1 MDEIY
6 LISHTQNQAVK
17 NLKVCE
23 IEFLKF
29 SVDLSK
35 FEALVITSKNSI
47 KALKFN
53 NIKKVNLKVFSIG
66 DGSTKEALKYGFS
79 DIYTAKNSHG
89 NEFAN
94 EIASFLK
101 GKKTLFLKAEKTVSD
116 VGGILIKNGAI
127 LTKITAYKNNFLNLD
142 ENLKPPLGSILIFS
156 SPSNVEGFIKNFG
169 KIDESYKVVVIGN
182 ATAKLLST
190 HKNLIISEKQSI
202 DKCLKLAKN
211 LINQ

>member
-6 LISHTQNQAVK
+6 LISHTQNKAVK

-66 DGSTKEALKYGFS
+66 DGSSKEALKYGFS

-101 GKKTLFLKAEKTVSD
+101 DKKTLFLKAEKTVSD
-116 VGGILIKNGAI
+116 VGEILSENGAI
-127 LTKITAYKNNFLNLD
+127 LTKITAYKNKFLNLD
-142 ENLKPPLGSILIFS
+142 ESLKPPLGSTLIFS

-169 KIDESYKVVVIGN
+169 KIDENYKIVAIGN
-182 ATAKLLST
+182 ATAKLLSS
-190 HKNLIISEKQSI
+190 HKNLIISQKQSI
-202 DKCLKLAKN
+202 DECLNLAKN
-211 LINQ
+211 LINH

>member
-142 ENLKPPLGSILIFS
+142 ESLKPPLGSILIFS

-182 ATAKLLST
+182 ATAKLLSS

-202 DKCLKLAKN
+202 DECLKLAKN

>member
-53 NIKKVNLKVFSIG
+53 NIKKL
-66 DGSTKEALKYGFS
+66 
-79 DIYTAKNSHG
+79 
-89 NEFAN
+89 
-94 EIASFLK
+94 
-101 GKKTLFLKAEKTVSD
+101 
-116 VGGILIKNGAI
+116 
-127 LTKITAYKNNFLNLD
+127 
-142 ENLKPPLGSILIFS
+142 
-156 SPSNVEGFIKNFG
+156 
-169 KIDESYKVVVIGN
+169 
-182 ATAKLLST
+182 
-190 HKNLIISEKQSI
+190 
-202 DKCLKLAKN
+202 
-211 LINQ
+211 

>member
-66 DGSTKEALKYGFS
+66 DSSTKEALKYGFS

-101 GKKTLFLKAEKTVSD
+101 DKKTLFLKAEKTVSD

-142 ENLKPPLGSILIFS
+142 ESLKPPLGSILIFS

-182 ATAKLLST
+182 ATAKLLSS
-190 HKNLIISEKQSI
+190 HKNLIISKKQSI
-202 DKCLKLAKN
+202 DECLKLAKN

>member
-142 ENLKPPLGSILIFS
+142 ESLKPPLGSILIFS

-182 ATAKLLST
+182 ATAKLLSS
-190 HKNLIISEKQSI
+190 HKNLIISQKQSI
-202 DKCLKLAKN
+202 DECLNLAKN
-211 LINQ
+211 LINH

>member
-142 ENLKPPLGSILIFS
+142 ESLKPPLGSILIFS

>member
-66 DGSTKEALKYGFS
+66 DGSTKEALKYGFI

-101 GKKTLFLKAEKTVSD
+101 DKKTLFLKAEKAVSD

-142 ENLKPPLGSILIFS
+142 ESLKPPLGSILIFS

-182 ATAKLLST
+182 ATAKLLSS

-202 DKCLKLAKN
+202 DECLKLAKN

>member
-101 GKKTLFLKAEKTVSD
+101 CKKTLFLKAEKTVSD

-142 ENLKPPLGSILIFS
+142 ESLKPPLGSILIFS

-182 ATAKLLST
+182 ATAKLLSS

-202 DKCLKLAKN
+202 DECLKLAKN

>member
-101 GKKTLFLKAEKTVSD
+101 DKKTLFLKAEKTVSD

-142 ENLKPPLGSILIFS
+142 ESLKPPLGSILIFS

-182 ATAKLLST
+182 ATAKLLSS
-190 HKNLIISEKQSI
+190 HKNLIISKKQSI
-202 DKCLKLAKN
+202 DECLKLAKN

>member
-6 LISHTQNQAVK
+6 LISHTQNKAVK

-142 ENLKPPLGSILIFS
+142 ESLKPPLGSILIFS

-182 ATAKLLST
+182 ATAKLLSS

-202 DKCLKLAKN
+202 DECLKLAKN

>member
-94 EIASFLK
+94 EIASFLE

-142 ENLKPPLGSILIFS
+142 ESLKPPLGSILIFS

-182 ATAKLLST
+182 ATAKLLSS

-202 DKCLKLAKN
+202 DECLKLAKN

>member
-101 GKKTLFLKAEKTVSD
+101 GKKTLFLKAEKAVSD

-142 ENLKPPLGSILIFS
+142 ESLKPPLGSILIFS

-182 ATAKLLST
+182 ATAKLLSS

-202 DKCLKLAKN
+202 DECLKLAKN

>member
-1 MDEIY
+1 MDKIY

-47 KALKFN
+47 EALKFN

-101 GKKTLFLKAEKTVSD
+101 DKKTLFLKAEKTVSD

-142 ENLKPPLGSILIFS
+142 ESLKPPLGSILIFS

-182 ATAKLLST
+182 ATAKLLSS

>member
-6 LISHTQNQAVK
+6 LISHTQNKAVK

-29 SVDLSK
+29 SVDLNK

-53 NIKKVNLKVFSIG
+53 NIKKANLKVFSIG
-66 DGSTKEALKYGFS
+66 DGSTKEALEYGFS

-116 VGGILIKNGAI
+116 VGEILIENGAI

-142 ENLKPPLGSILIFS
+142 KSLKPPLGSILIFS

-169 KIDESYKVVVIGN
+169 KIDESYKVVAIGN
-182 ATAKLLST
+182 ATAKLLSS
-190 HKNLIISEKQSI
+190 HKNLIISQKQSI
-202 DKCLKLAKN
+202 DECLKLAKN
-211 LINQ
+211 LTNH

>member
-142 ENLKPPLGSILIFS
+142 ESLKPPLGSILIFS

-182 ATAKLLST
+182 ATAKLLSS
-190 HKNLIISEKQSI
+190 HKNLIISKKQSI
-202 DKCLKLAKN
+202 DECLKLAKN
-211 LINQ
+211 LINH

>member
-6 LISHTQNQAVK
+6 LISHTQNKAVK

-89 NEFAN
+89 NEFTN

-116 VGGILIKNGAI
+116 VGEILIKNGAI
-127 LTKITAYKNNFLNLD
+127 LTKITAYKNKFLNLD
-142 ENLKPPLGSILIFS
+142 KSLKPPLGSILIFS

-169 KIDESYKVVVIGN
+169 KIDENYKIVAIGN
-182 ATAKLLST
+182 ATAKLLSS
-190 HKNLIISEKQSI
+190 HKNLIISQKQSI
-202 DKCLKLAKN
+202 DECLKLAKN
-211 LINQ
+211 LINH

>member
-142 ENLKPPLGSILIFS
+142 ESLKPPLGSILIFS

-182 ATAKLLST
+182 ATAKLLSS
-190 HKNLIISEKQSI
+190 HKNLIISKKQSI
-202 DKCLKLAKN
+202 DECLKLAKN

>member
-66 DGSTKEALKYGFS
+66 DSSTKEALKYGFS

-101 GKKTLFLKAEKTVSD
+101 DKKTLFLKAEKTVSD

-142 ENLKPPLGSILIFS
+142 ESLKPPLGSILIFS

-182 ATAKLLST
+182 ATAKLLSS

-202 DKCLKLAKN
+202 DECLKLAKN